1 MAISTIEA
9 TPSTAAETLV
19 SAGHQ
24 QSRNVNALLTLVSAK
39 LLMAITGAGLI
50 GFVAMHMLG
59 NLQIYLGQEALN
71 AYAKFL
77 KSMPALLWSARIGLL
92 TIFAV
97 HLGLAIYLKKQNKSA
112 RPQQYV
118 VSDPIGASLA
128 SRTMLSSGLVIFAF
142 LIYHLLHFTLGVT
155 DPGSHQ
161 LVDSAG
167 RHDVYSMVV
176 MSFSNIYVSGAY
188 MIAMLFLGLHL
199 SHATSSMLQTFGL
212 ANASSRRLTH
222 RIGMGVALI
231 LMVGNISIPVAVL
244 LGLVGL
250 PTEGATP

>member
-1 MAISTIEA
+1 MVTTTIDKTPPITADVTAVHGSTQAQA
-9 TPSTAAETLV
+9 T
-19 SAGHQ
+19 
-24 QSRNVNALLTLVSAK
+24 NAPLTYVSAK
-39 LLMAITGAGLI
+39 FLMAITGAGLI
-50 GFVAMHMLG
+50 GFVATHMLG

-77 KSMPALLWSARIGLL
+77 KSMPALLWSARIGLIA
-92 TIFAV
+92 IFTL

-118 VSDPIGASLA
+118 VRDPVGASFA

-155 DPGSHQ
+155 NPESHQ
-161 LVDSAG
+161 LIDYAG

-176 MSFSNIYVSGAY
+176 LSFCNIYVSGAY
-188 MIAMLFLGLHL
+188 IIAMLFLGLHL

-212 ANASSRRLTH
+212 VSASSRRLIH
-222 RIGMGVALI
+222 RVGVGVAAI
-231 LMVGNISIPVAVL
+231 LMLGNISIPLAVL
-244 LGLVGL
+244 LGLIGL
-250 PTEGATP
+250 PTEGATQ

>member
-1 MAISTIEA
+1 M
-9 TPSTAAETLV
+9 
-19 SAGHQ
+19 
-24 QSRNVNALLTLVSAK
+24 LTLVSAK